1 MSEFTLIEASNGAKP
16 KVVGVAYSGGK
27 MSLPGWR
34 HPVVVDLAG
43 MEIPESVPLLT
54 NHENKT
60 DSRIGL
66 ISAAVRNNVL
76 EITGEIVSDSKD
88 AADIIAQGK
97 AGADWQL
104 SIGADVKECELV
116 KGNREVNGQ
125 EVEGPFYHIKKS
137 TLREVSVVAVG
148 ADAHTNMKVNAKFNL
163 VNQEGEAMNNKSETK
178 SVSAVSAPNAND
190 AVPPE
195 KKPEPEQKPGNP
207 ANKPGEPEKKP
218 DNAEKKP
225 GQAAAEATPPA
236 IQASAGDVAATA
248 REAAQ
253 NAVKAE
259 RERIS
264 AIQAICD
271 GEFPEIEREAIAGG
285 WTPEVVTKKVLETIR
300 AERPAANVNIS
311 VKTAP
316 EGGELRKTIE
326 AAMCLRVGVSADQLE
341 KSYGA
346 KTVEAGMA
354 EMDMPLKQL
363 LIECMKLDGIPYSRG
378 FDNETIRAAFSSV
391 SLPGILSN
399 VANKKLLQS
408 YEAQPIIA
416 MKLCSTGDLNDF
428 KENDRFRLTDV
439 GDLLPIAADGE
450 IKVYAI
456 SEHIEY
462 AGVHSGDATIQ
473 FPPQKLYVETMRRIK
488 KVSQQIAKA
497 LKISGPFNIQFL
509 AKDNDIKV
517 IECNLRAS
525 RSFPFVSKVLKIN
538 FIDLATRIML
548 GLHVEKP
555 AKNAFDLDYVG
566 IKASQFSFSRLQGA
580 DPVLGV
586 DMSSTGEVGCIG
598 VDTSEAILKS
608 MLAVGLRIPAKGV
621 LLSTGGPKQKADM
634 LEAARMLHA
643 KGLPIYATGGTYR
656 YLIDNGIP
664 CVRVYW
670 PSETDRQPQA
680 LELLHNKQVD
690 LVVNIPKDLTPTEL
704 GNGHR
709 IRRAAIDLNISLL
722 TNARLASAFIRA
734 FTTLS
739 PDDIE
744 IVPWDEY

>member
-76 EITGEIVSDSKD
+76 EITGEIVSDSRD

-116 KGNREVNGQ
+116 KGSREVNGL

-178 SVSAVSAPNAND
+178 SVSAVSAPND

-207 ANKPGEPEKKP
+207 ANKPGEPANKPGEPEKKP
-218 DNAEKKP
+218 DNAEKTP

-346 KTVEAGMA
+346 RTVEAGMA

-450 IKVYAI
+450 IKDGGL
-456 SEHIEY
+456 IEE
-462 AGVHSGDATIQ
+462 S
-473 FPPQKLYVETMRRIK
+473 
-488 KVSQQIAKA
+488 
-497 LKISGPFNIQFL
+497 
-509 AKDNDIKV
+509 
-517 IECNLRAS
+517 
-525 RSFPFVSKVLKIN
+525 
-538 FIDLATRIML
+538 
-548 GLHVEKP
+548 
-555 AKNAFDLDYVG
+555 AKNQLDTYGKKFCLTRKMIINDDLGAFMKVPTAMGNRAARLIDQL
-566 IKASQFSFSRLQGA
+566 FFSRLLSNPAQADGKALFSTNHKNLLSGASSALSSDSLKKAIQLFLDQVDADGQPISVEPKYLLVPTALKHLAIELTQGA
-580 DPVLGV
+580 TLIMSGTDNAVRPALNVLSDENLQVISSPYLGNSAYEGSSQTGWYLFGDPKTVDTWEIGFLKGKRTPTVERGETDFNTLGLWFRVYFDLGV
-586 DMSSTGEVGCIG
+586 REQDHRGMV
-598 VDTSEAILKS
+598 
-608 MLAVGLRIPAKGV
+608 
-621 LLSTGGPKQKADM
+621 KANG
-634 LEAARMLHA
+634 AA
-643 KGLPIYATGGTYR
+643 
-656 YLIDNGIP
+656 
-664 CVRVYW
+664 
-670 PSETDRQPQA
+670 
-680 LELLHNKQVD
+680 
-690 LVVNIPKDLTPTEL
+690 
-704 GNGHR
+704 
-709 IRRAAIDLNISLL
+709 
-722 TNARLASAFIRA
+722 
-734 FTTLS
+734 
-739 PDDIE
+739 
-744 IVPWDEY
+744 

>member
-1 MSEFTLIEASNGAKP
+1 MSELTLIEASNGAKP
-16 KVVGVAYSGGK
+16 KVIGVAYSGGK
-27 MSLPGWR
+27 MNLPGWR

-66 ISAAVRNNVL
+66 ISAAVRNNAL
-76 EITGEIVSDSKD
+76 EITGEIVSDSRD

-116 KGNREVNGQ
+116 KGSREVNGQ

-178 SVSAVSAPNAND
+178 SVSAVSAPND

-218 DNAEKKP
+218 DNAEQKP

-326 AAMCLRVGVSADQLE
+326 AAMCLRVGVSAEQLE

-450 IKVYAI
+450 IKDGGL
-456 SEHIEY
+456 IEE
-462 AGVHSGDATIQ
+462 S
-473 FPPQKLYVETMRRIK
+473 
-488 KVSQQIAKA
+488 
-497 LKISGPFNIQFL
+497 
-509 AKDNDIKV
+509 
-517 IECNLRAS
+517 
-525 RSFPFVSKVLKIN
+525 
-538 FIDLATRIML
+538 
-548 GLHVEKP
+548 
-555 AKNAFDLDYVG
+555 AKNQLDTYGKKFCLTRKMIINDDLGAFMKVPTAMGNRAARLIDQL
-566 IKASQFSFSRLQGA
+566 FFSRLLSNPAQADGKALFSTNHKNLLSGASSALSSDSLKKAIQLFLDQVDADGQPISVEPKYLLVPTALKHLAIELTQGA
-580 DPVLGV
+580 TLIMSGTDNAVRPALNVLSDENLQVISSPYLGNSAYEGSSQTGWYLFGDPKTVDTWEIGFLKGKRTPTVERGETDFNTLGLWFRVYFDLGV
-586 DMSSTGEVGCIG
+586 REQDHRGMV
-598 VDTSEAILKS
+598 
-608 MLAVGLRIPAKGV
+608 
-621 LLSTGGPKQKADM
+621 KANG
-634 LEAARMLHA
+634 AA
-643 KGLPIYATGGTYR
+643 
-656 YLIDNGIP
+656 
-664 CVRVYW
+664 
-670 PSETDRQPQA
+670 
-680 LELLHNKQVD
+680 
-690 LVVNIPKDLTPTEL
+690 
-704 GNGHR
+704 
-709 IRRAAIDLNISLL
+709 
-722 TNARLASAFIRA
+722 
-734 FTTLS
+734 
-739 PDDIE
+739 
-744 IVPWDEY
+744 

>member
-27 MSLPGWR
+27 MNLPGWR

-66 ISAAVRNNVL
+66 ISAAVRNNAL
-76 EITGEIVSDSKD
+76 EITGEIVSDSRD

-116 KGNREVNGQ
+116 KGSREVNGQ

-178 SVSAVSAPNAND
+178 SVSAVSTPND

-195 KKPEPEQKPGNP
+195 KKPEPEQKPGNPANKPGEP

-316 EGGELRKTIE
+316 EGGELCKTIE

-450 IKVYAI
+450 IKDGGL
-456 SEHIEY
+456 IEE
-462 AGVHSGDATIQ
+462 S
-473 FPPQKLYVETMRRIK
+473 
-488 KVSQQIAKA
+488 
-497 LKISGPFNIQFL
+497 
-509 AKDNDIKV
+509 
-517 IECNLRAS
+517 
-525 RSFPFVSKVLKIN
+525 
-538 FIDLATRIML
+538 
-548 GLHVEKP
+548 
-555 AKNAFDLDYVG
+555 AKNQLDTYGKKFCLTRKMIINDDLGAFMKVPTAMGNRAARLIDQL
-566 IKASQFSFSRLQGA
+566 FFSRLLSNPAQADGKALFSTNHKNLLSGASSALSSDSLKKAIQLFLDQVDADGQPISVEPKYLLVPTALKHLAIELTQGA
-580 DPVLGV
+580 TLIMSGTDNAVRPALNVLSDENLQVISSPYLGNSAYEGSSQTGWYLFGDPKTVDTWEIGFLKGKRTPTVERGETDFNTLGLWFRVYFDLGV
-586 DMSSTGEVGCIG
+586 REQDHRGMV
-598 VDTSEAILKS
+598 
-608 MLAVGLRIPAKGV
+608 
-621 LLSTGGPKQKADM
+621 KANG
-634 LEAARMLHA
+634 AA
-643 KGLPIYATGGTYR
+643 
-656 YLIDNGIP
+656 
-664 CVRVYW
+664 
-670 PSETDRQPQA
+670 
-680 LELLHNKQVD
+680 
-690 LVVNIPKDLTPTEL
+690 
-704 GNGHR
+704 
-709 IRRAAIDLNISLL
+709 
-722 TNARLASAFIRA
+722 
-734 FTTLS
+734 
-739 PDDIE
+739 
-744 IVPWDEY
+744 

>member
-27 MSLPGWR
+27 MNLPGWR

-43 MEIPESVPLLT
+43 MELPESVPLLT

-60 DSRIGL
+60 DSRIGI
-66 ISAAVRNNVL
+66 ISAAVRNNAL
-76 EITGEIVSDSKD
+76 EITGEIVSDSRD
-88 AADIIAQGK
+88 ATDIIAQGK

-116 KGNREVNGQ
+116 KGSREVNGQ

-178 SVSAVSAPNAND
+178 NVSAVSTPND

-195 KKPEPEQKPGNP
+195 KKPEPEQKPGNLANKPGNP

-346 KTVEAGMA
+346 QTVEAGMA

-450 IKVYAI
+450 IKDGGL
-456 SEHIEY
+456 IEE
-462 AGVHSGDATIQ
+462 S
-473 FPPQKLYVETMRRIK
+473 
-488 KVSQQIAKA
+488 
-497 LKISGPFNIQFL
+497 
-509 AKDNDIKV
+509 
-517 IECNLRAS
+517 
-525 RSFPFVSKVLKIN
+525 
-538 FIDLATRIML
+538 
-548 GLHVEKP
+548 
-555 AKNAFDLDYVG
+555 AKNQLDTYGKKFCLTRKMIINDDLGAFMKVPTAMGNRAARLIDQL
-566 IKASQFSFSRLQGA
+566 FFSRLLSNPAQADGKALFSTNHKNLLSGASSALSSDSLKKAIQLFLDQVDADGQPISVEPKYLLVPTALKHLAIELTQGA
-580 DPVLGV
+580 TLIMSGTDNAVRPALNVLSDENLQVISSPYLGNSAYEGSSQTGWYLFGDPKTVDTWEIGFLKGKRTPTVERGETDFNTLGLWFRVYFDLGV
-586 DMSSTGEVGCIG
+586 REQDHRGMV
-598 VDTSEAILKS
+598 
-608 MLAVGLRIPAKGV
+608 
-621 LLSTGGPKQKADM
+621 KANG
-634 LEAARMLHA
+634 AA
-643 KGLPIYATGGTYR
+643 
-656 YLIDNGIP
+656 
-664 CVRVYW
+664 
-670 PSETDRQPQA
+670 
-680 LELLHNKQVD
+680 
-690 LVVNIPKDLTPTEL
+690 
-704 GNGHR
+704 
-709 IRRAAIDLNISLL
+709 
-722 TNARLASAFIRA
+722 
-734 FTTLS
+734 
-739 PDDIE
+739 
-744 IVPWDEY
+744 

>member
-1 MSEFTLIEASNGAKP
+1 MSEITLIEASGGAKP

-27 MSLPGWR
+27 MNLPGWK

-76 EITGEIVSDSKD
+76 EITGEIVSDSRD
-88 AADIIAQGK
+88 ATDIIAQGK

-116 KGNREVNGQ
+116 RSSRTVNAREF
-125 EVEGPFYHIKKS
+125 EGPFYHVTKS
-137 TLREVSVVAVG
+137 TLREISVVAVG
-148 ADAHTNMKVNAKFNL
+148 ADSHTNMKVTANFNL
-163 VNQEGEAMNNKSETK
+163 SQIKNGEEIMTEENNKEH
-178 SVSAVSAPNAND
+178 AVSNEKEETVKPVQRQNEN
-190 AVPPE
+190 VPVE
-195 KKPEPEQKPGNP
+195 SGTADTQTAK
-207 ANKPGEPEKKP
+207 AT
-218 DNAEKKP
+218 
-225 GQAAAEATPPA
+225 AEATPPA

-271 GEFPEIEREAIAGG
+271 GEFPEIEQAAIAGG

-341 KSYGA
+341 KSYGT

-450 IKVYAI
+450 IKDGGL
-456 SEHIEY
+456 IEE
-462 AGVHSGDATIQ
+462 S
-473 FPPQKLYVETMRRIK
+473 
-488 KVSQQIAKA
+488 
-497 LKISGPFNIQFL
+497 
-509 AKDNDIKV
+509 
-517 IECNLRAS
+517 
-525 RSFPFVSKVLKIN
+525 
-538 FIDLATRIML
+538 
-548 GLHVEKP
+548 
-555 AKNAFDLDYVG
+555 AKNQLNSYGKKFCLTRKMIINDDLGAFMKVPTAMGNRAARLIDQL
-566 IKASQFSFSRLQGA
+566 FFSRLLSNPAQADGKALFSTNHKNLLSGAGSALSSDSLKKAIQLFLDQVDADGQPISVEPKYLLVPTALKHLAIELTQGA
-580 DPVLGV
+580 TLIMSGTDNTVRPAINVLADENLQVISSPYLGNSAYEGSSQSAWYLFGDPKTVDTWEIGFLKGKRTPTVERGETDFNTLGIWFRVYFDLGV
-586 DMSSTGEVGCIG
+586 REQDHRGMV
-598 VDTSEAILKS
+598 
-608 MLAVGLRIPAKGV
+608 
-621 LLSTGGPKQKADM
+621 KANG
-634 LEAARMLHA
+634 AA
-643 KGLPIYATGGTYR
+643 
-656 YLIDNGIP
+656 
-664 CVRVYW
+664 
-670 PSETDRQPQA
+670 
-680 LELLHNKQVD
+680 
-690 LVVNIPKDLTPTEL
+690 
-704 GNGHR
+704 
-709 IRRAAIDLNISLL
+709 
-722 TNARLASAFIRA
+722 
-734 FTTLS
+734 
-739 PDDIE
+739 
-744 IVPWDEY
+744 

>member
-66 ISAAVRNNVL
+66 ISATVRNNVL
-76 EITGEIVSDSKD
+76 EITGEIVSDSRD

-116 KGNREVNGQ
+116 KGSREVNGQ

-178 SVSAVSAPNAND
+178 SVSAVSAPND

-207 ANKPGEPEKKP
+207 ANKPGEPANKPGEPEKKP
-218 DNAEKKP
+218 DNAEQKP

-346 KTVEAGMA
+346 RTVEAGMA

-450 IKVYAI
+450 IKDGGL
-456 SEHIEY
+456 IEE
-462 AGVHSGDATIQ
+462 S
-473 FPPQKLYVETMRRIK
+473 
-488 KVSQQIAKA
+488 
-497 LKISGPFNIQFL
+497 
-509 AKDNDIKV
+509 
-517 IECNLRAS
+517 
-525 RSFPFVSKVLKIN
+525 
-538 FIDLATRIML
+538 
-548 GLHVEKP
+548 
-555 AKNAFDLDYVG
+555 AKNQLDTYGKKFCLTRKMIINDDLGAFMKVPTAMGNRAARLIDQL
-566 IKASQFSFSRLQGA
+566 FFSRLLSNPAQADGKALFSTNHKNLLSGASSALSSDSLKKAIQLFLDQVDADGQPISVEPKYLLVPTALKHLAIELTQGA
-580 DPVLGV
+580 TLIMSGTDNAVRPALNVLSDENLQVISSPYLGNSAYEGSSQTGWYLFGDPKTVDTWEIGFLKGKRTPTVERGETDFNTLGLWFRVYFDLGV
-586 DMSSTGEVGCIG
+586 REQDHRGMV
-598 VDTSEAILKS
+598 
-608 MLAVGLRIPAKGV
+608 
-621 LLSTGGPKQKADM
+621 KANG
-634 LEAARMLHA
+634 AA
-643 KGLPIYATGGTYR
+643 
-656 YLIDNGIP
+656 
-664 CVRVYW
+664 
-670 PSETDRQPQA
+670 
-680 LELLHNKQVD
+680 
-690 LVVNIPKDLTPTEL
+690 
-704 GNGHR
+704 
-709 IRRAAIDLNISLL
+709 
-722 TNARLASAFIRA
+722 
-734 FTTLS
+734 
-739 PDDIE
+739 
-744 IVPWDEY
+744 

>member
-66 ISAAVRNNVL
+66 ISAAVRNNTL
-76 EITGEIVSDSKD
+76 EITGEIVSDSRD

-116 KGNREVNGQ
+116 KGSREVNGQ

-178 SVSAVSAPNAND
+178 SVSAVSAPND

-207 ANKPGEPEKKP
+207 AKKPGEPEKKT

-236 IQASAGDVAATA
+236 IQASAGDVATTA

-450 IKVYAI
+450 IKDGGL
-456 SEHIEY
+456 IEE
-462 AGVHSGDATIQ
+462 S
-473 FPPQKLYVETMRRIK
+473 
-488 KVSQQIAKA
+488 
-497 LKISGPFNIQFL
+497 
-509 AKDNDIKV
+509 
-517 IECNLRAS
+517 
-525 RSFPFVSKVLKIN
+525 
-538 FIDLATRIML
+538 
-548 GLHVEKP
+548 
-555 AKNAFDLDYVG
+555 AKNQLDTYGKKFCLTRKMIINDDLGAFMKVPTAMGNRAARLIDQL
-566 IKASQFSFSRLQGA
+566 FFSRLLSNPAQADGKALFSTNHKNLLSGASSALSSDSLKKAIQLFLDQVDADGQPISVEPKYLLVPTALKHLAIELTQGA
-580 DPVLGV
+580 TLIMSGTDNAVRPALNVLSDENLQVISSPYLGNSAYEGSSQTGWYLFGDPKTVDTWEIGFLKGKRTPTVERGETDFNTLGLWFRVYFDLGV
-586 DMSSTGEVGCIG
+586 REQDHRGMV
-598 VDTSEAILKS
+598 
-608 MLAVGLRIPAKGV
+608 
-621 LLSTGGPKQKADM
+621 KANG
-634 LEAARMLHA
+634 AA
-643 KGLPIYATGGTYR
+643 
-656 YLIDNGIP
+656 
-664 CVRVYW
+664 
-670 PSETDRQPQA
+670 
-680 LELLHNKQVD
+680 
-690 LVVNIPKDLTPTEL
+690 
-704 GNGHR
+704 
-709 IRRAAIDLNISLL
+709 
-722 TNARLASAFIRA
+722 
-734 FTTLS
+734 
-739 PDDIE
+739 
-744 IVPWDEY
+744 

>member
-27 MSLPGWR
+27 MNLPGWR

-66 ISAAVRNNVL
+66 ISAAVRNNAL
-76 EITGEIVSDSKD
+76 EITGEIVSDSRD

-116 KGNREVNGQ
+116 KGSREVNGQ
-125 EVEGPFYHIKKS
+125 EIEGPFYHIKKS

-178 SVSAVSAPNAND
+178 SVSAVSAPND
-190 AVPPE
+190 AAHPE

-248 REAAQ
+248 REAAR

-346 KTVEAGMA
+346 RTVEAGMA

-450 IKVYAI
+450 IKDGGL
-456 SEHIEY
+456 IEE
-462 AGVHSGDATIQ
+462 S
-473 FPPQKLYVETMRRIK
+473 
-488 KVSQQIAKA
+488 
-497 LKISGPFNIQFL
+497 
-509 AKDNDIKV
+509 
-517 IECNLRAS
+517 
-525 RSFPFVSKVLKIN
+525 
-538 FIDLATRIML
+538 
-548 GLHVEKP
+548 
-555 AKNAFDLDYVG
+555 AKNQLDTYGKKFCLTRKMIINDDLGAFMKVPTAMGNRAARLIDQL
-566 IKASQFSFSRLQGA
+566 FFSRLLSNPAQADGKALFSTNHKNLLSGASSALSSDSLKKAIQLFLDQVDADGQPISVEPKYLLVPTALKHLAIELTQGA
-580 DPVLGV
+580 TLIMSGTDNAVRPALNVLSDENLQVISSPYLGNSAYEGSSQTGWYLFGDPKTVDTWEIGFLKGKRTPTVERGETDFNTLGLWFRVYFDLGV
-586 DMSSTGEVGCIG
+586 REQDHRGMV
-598 VDTSEAILKS
+598 
-608 MLAVGLRIPAKGV
+608 
-621 LLSTGGPKQKADM
+621 KANG
-634 LEAARMLHA
+634 AA
-643 KGLPIYATGGTYR
+643 
-656 YLIDNGIP
+656 
-664 CVRVYW
+664 
-670 PSETDRQPQA
+670 
-680 LELLHNKQVD
+680 
-690 LVVNIPKDLTPTEL
+690 
-704 GNGHR
+704 
-709 IRRAAIDLNISLL
+709 
-722 TNARLASAFIRA
+722 
-734 FTTLS
+734 
-739 PDDIE
+739 
-744 IVPWDEY
+744 

>member
-116 KGNREVNGQ
+116 KGSREVNGQ

-163 VNQEGEAMNNKSETK
+163 VNQEGETMNNKSETK
-178 SVSAVSAPNAND
+178 SVSAVSAPND

-207 ANKPGEPEKKP
+207 ANKAGEPTNKPGEPEKKP

-248 REAAQ
+248 CEAAQ

-316 EGGELRKTIE
+316 EGGVLRKTIE
-326 AAMCLRVGVSADQLE
+326 AAMCLRVGVSAEQLE

-346 KTVEAGMA
+346 QTVEAGMA

-450 IKVYAI
+450 IKDGGL
-456 SEHIEY
+456 IEE
-462 AGVHSGDATIQ
+462 S
-473 FPPQKLYVETMRRIK
+473 
-488 KVSQQIAKA
+488 
-497 LKISGPFNIQFL
+497 
-509 AKDNDIKV
+509 
-517 IECNLRAS
+517 
-525 RSFPFVSKVLKIN
+525 
-538 FIDLATRIML
+538 
-548 GLHVEKP
+548 
-555 AKNAFDLDYVG
+555 AKNQLDTYGKKFCLTRKMIINDDLGAFMKVPTAMGNRAARLIDQL
-566 IKASQFSFSRLQGA
+566 FFSRLLSNPAQADGKALFSTNHKNLLSGASSALSSDSLKKAIQLFLDQVDADGQPISVEPKYLLVPTALKHLAIELTQGA
-580 DPVLGV
+580 TLIMSGTDNAVRPALNVLSDENLQVISSPYLGNSAYEGSSQTGWYLFGDPKTVDTWEIGFLKGKRTPTVERGETDFNTLGLWFRVYFDLGV
-586 DMSSTGEVGCIG
+586 REQDHRGMV
-598 VDTSEAILKS
+598 
-608 MLAVGLRIPAKGV
+608 
-621 LLSTGGPKQKADM
+621 KANG
-634 LEAARMLHA
+634 AA
-643 KGLPIYATGGTYR
+643 
-656 YLIDNGIP
+656 
-664 CVRVYW
+664 
-670 PSETDRQPQA
+670 
-680 LELLHNKQVD
+680 
-690 LVVNIPKDLTPTEL
+690 
-704 GNGHR
+704 
-709 IRRAAIDLNISLL
+709 
-722 TNARLASAFIRA
+722 
-734 FTTLS
+734 
-739 PDDIE
+739 
-744 IVPWDEY
+744 

>member
-66 ISAAVRNNVL
+66 ISAAVRNNAL
-76 EITGEIVSDSKD
+76 EITGEIVSDSRD

-116 KGNREVNGQ
+116 KGSREVNGQ

-163 VNQEGEAMNNKSETK
+163 VNQEGETMNNKSETK
-178 SVSAVSAPNAND
+178 SVSAVSAPND
-190 AVPPE
+190 AAPPE
-195 KKPEPEQKPGNP
+195 KKPETEQKPGNP

-341 KSYGA
+341 KSYGTR
-346 KTVEAGMA
+346 TVEAGMA

-450 IKVYAI
+450 IKDGGL
-456 SEHIEY
+456 IEE
-462 AGVHSGDATIQ
+462 S
-473 FPPQKLYVETMRRIK
+473 
-488 KVSQQIAKA
+488 
-497 LKISGPFNIQFL
+497 
-509 AKDNDIKV
+509 
-517 IECNLRAS
+517 
-525 RSFPFVSKVLKIN
+525 
-538 FIDLATRIML
+538 
-548 GLHVEKP
+548 
-555 AKNAFDLDYVG
+555 AKNQLDTYGKKFCLTRKMIINDDLGAFMKVPTAMGNRAARLIDQL
-566 IKASQFSFSRLQGA
+566 FFSRLLSNPAQADGKALFSTNHKNLLSGASSALSSDSLKKAIQLFLDQVDADGQPISVEPKYLLVPTALKHLAIELTQGA
-580 DPVLGV
+580 TLIMSGTDNAVRPALNVLSDENLQVISSPYLGNSAYEGSSQTGWYLFGDPKTVDTWEIGFLKGKRTPTVERGETDFNTLGLWFRVYFDLGV
-586 DMSSTGEVGCIG
+586 REQDHRGMV
-598 VDTSEAILKS
+598 
-608 MLAVGLRIPAKGV
+608 
-621 LLSTGGPKQKADM
+621 KANG
-634 LEAARMLHA
+634 AA
-643 KGLPIYATGGTYR
+643 
-656 YLIDNGIP
+656 
-664 CVRVYW
+664 
-670 PSETDRQPQA
+670 
-680 LELLHNKQVD
+680 
-690 LVVNIPKDLTPTEL
+690 
-704 GNGHR
+704 
-709 IRRAAIDLNISLL
+709 
-722 TNARLASAFIRA
+722 
-734 FTTLS
+734 
-739 PDDIE
+739 
-744 IVPWDEY
+744 

>member
-116 KGNREVNGQ
+116 KGSREVNGQ

-178 SVSAVSAPNAND
+178 SVSAVSAPND

-195 KKPEPEQKPGNP
+195 KKPEPEQKPGNPANKPGEP

-346 KTVEAGMA
+346 QTVEAGMA

-450 IKVYAI
+450 IKDGGL
-456 SEHIEY
+456 IEE
-462 AGVHSGDATIQ
+462 S
-473 FPPQKLYVETMRRIK
+473 
-488 KVSQQIAKA
+488 
-497 LKISGPFNIQFL
+497 
-509 AKDNDIKV
+509 
-517 IECNLRAS
+517 
-525 RSFPFVSKVLKIN
+525 
-538 FIDLATRIML
+538 
-548 GLHVEKP
+548 
-555 AKNAFDLDYVG
+555 AKNQLDTYGKKFCLTRKMIINDDLGAFMKVPTAMGNRAARLIDQL
-566 IKASQFSFSRLQGA
+566 FFSRLLSNPAQADGKALFSTNHKNLLSGASSALSSDSLKKAIQLFLDQVDADGQPISVEPKYLLVPTALKHLAIELTQGA
-580 DPVLGV
+580 TLIMSGTDNAVRPALNVLSDENLQVISSPYLGNSAYEGSSQTGWYLFGDPKTVDTWEIGFLKGKRTPTVERGETDFNTLGLWFRVYFDLGV
-586 DMSSTGEVGCIG
+586 REQDHRGMV
-598 VDTSEAILKS
+598 
-608 MLAVGLRIPAKGV
+608 
-621 LLSTGGPKQKADM
+621 KANG
-634 LEAARMLHA
+634 AA
-643 KGLPIYATGGTYR
+643 
-656 YLIDNGIP
+656 
-664 CVRVYW
+664 
-670 PSETDRQPQA
+670 
-680 LELLHNKQVD
+680 
-690 LVVNIPKDLTPTEL
+690 
-704 GNGHR
+704 
-709 IRRAAIDLNISLL
+709 
-722 TNARLASAFIRA
+722 
-734 FTTLS
+734 
-739 PDDIE
+739 
-744 IVPWDEY
+744 

>member
-27 MSLPGWR
+27 MNLPGWR

-60 DSRIGL
+60 DSRIGI

-116 KGNREVNGQ
+116 KGSREVNGQ

-178 SVSAVSAPNAND
+178 SVSAVSAPND
-190 AVPPE
+190 AAPPE
-195 KKPEPEQKPGNP
+195 KKPETEQKPGNPANKPGEP

-450 IKVYAI
+450 IKDGGL
-456 SEHIEY
+456 IEE
-462 AGVHSGDATIQ
+462 S
-473 FPPQKLYVETMRRIK
+473 
-488 KVSQQIAKA
+488 
-497 LKISGPFNIQFL
+497 
-509 AKDNDIKV
+509 
-517 IECNLRAS
+517 
-525 RSFPFVSKVLKIN
+525 
-538 FIDLATRIML
+538 
-548 GLHVEKP
+548 
-555 AKNAFDLDYVG
+555 AKNQLDTYGKKFCLTRKMIINDDLGAFMKVPTAMGNRAARLIDQL
-566 IKASQFSFSRLQGA
+566 FFSRLLSNPAQADGKALFSTNHKNLLSGASSALSSDSLKKAIQLFLDQVDADGQPISVEPKYLLVPTALKHLAIELTQGA
-580 DPVLGV
+580 TLIMSGTDNAVRPALNVLSDENLQVISSPYLGNSAYEGSSQTGWYLFGDPKTVDTWEIGFLKGKRTPTVERGETDFNTLGLWFRVYFDLGV
-586 DMSSTGEVGCIG
+586 REQDHRGMV
-598 VDTSEAILKS
+598 
-608 MLAVGLRIPAKGV
+608 
-621 LLSTGGPKQKADM
+621 KANG
-634 LEAARMLHA
+634 AA
-643 KGLPIYATGGTYR
+643 
-656 YLIDNGIP
+656 
-664 CVRVYW
+664 
-670 PSETDRQPQA
+670 
-680 LELLHNKQVD
+680 
-690 LVVNIPKDLTPTEL
+690 
-704 GNGHR
+704 
-709 IRRAAIDLNISLL
+709 
-722 TNARLASAFIRA
+722 
-734 FTTLS
+734 
-739 PDDIE
+739 
-744 IVPWDEY
+744 

>member
-27 MSLPGWR
+27 MNLPGWR

-76 EITGEIVSDSKD
+76 EITGEIVSDSRD

-116 KGNREVNGQ
+116 KGSREVNGQ

-178 SVSAVSAPNAND
+178 SVSAVSTPNAND

-207 ANKPGEPEKKP
+207 ANKAGEPTNKTGEPEKKP

-285 WTPEVVTKKVLETIR
+285 WTPEVVTKKVLEMIR

-450 IKVYAI
+450 IKDGGL
-456 SEHIEY
+456 IEE
-462 AGVHSGDATIQ
+462 S
-473 FPPQKLYVETMRRIK
+473 
-488 KVSQQIAKA
+488 
-497 LKISGPFNIQFL
+497 
-509 AKDNDIKV
+509 
-517 IECNLRAS
+517 
-525 RSFPFVSKVLKIN
+525 
-538 FIDLATRIML
+538 
-548 GLHVEKP
+548 
-555 AKNAFDLDYVG
+555 AKNQLDTYGKKFCLTRKMIINDDLGAFMKVPTAMGNRAARLIDQL
-566 IKASQFSFSRLQGA
+566 FFSRLLSNPAQADGKALFSTNHKNLLSGASSALSSDSLKKAIQLFLDQVDADGQPISVEPKYLLVPTALKHLAIELTQGA
-580 DPVLGV
+580 TLIMSGTDNAVRPALNVLSDENLQVISSPYLGNSAYEGSSQTGWYLFGDPKTVDTWEIGFLKGKRTPTVERGETDFNTLGLWFRVYFDLGV
-586 DMSSTGEVGCIG
+586 REQDHRGMV
-598 VDTSEAILKS
+598 
-608 MLAVGLRIPAKGV
+608 
-621 LLSTGGPKQKADM
+621 KANG
-634 LEAARMLHA
+634 AA
-643 KGLPIYATGGTYR
+643 
-656 YLIDNGIP
+656 
-664 CVRVYW
+664 
-670 PSETDRQPQA
+670 
-680 LELLHNKQVD
+680 
-690 LVVNIPKDLTPTEL
+690 
-704 GNGHR
+704 
-709 IRRAAIDLNISLL
+709 
-722 TNARLASAFIRA
+722 
-734 FTTLS
+734 
-739 PDDIE
+739 
-744 IVPWDEY
+744 

>member
-27 MSLPGWR
+27 MNLPGWR

-66 ISAAVRNNVL
+66 ISAAVRNNAL
-76 EITGEIVSDSKD
+76 EITGEIVSDSRD

-116 KGNREVNGQ
+116 KGSREVNGQ

-163 VNQEGEAMNNKSETK
+163 VNLEGETMNNKSETK
-178 SVSAVSAPNAND
+178 SVSAVSAPND

-207 ANKPGEPEKKP
+207 ANKAGEPTNKPGEPEKKP
-218 DNAEKKP
+218 DNAEKTP

-248 REAAQ
+248 CEAAQ

-363 LIECMKLDGIPYSRG
+363 LIECMKLDGIPYNRG

-399 VANKKLLQS
+399 VANRKLLQS

-450 IKVYAI
+450 IKDGGL
-456 SEHIEY
+456 IEE
-462 AGVHSGDATIQ
+462 S
-473 FPPQKLYVETMRRIK
+473 
-488 KVSQQIAKA
+488 
-497 LKISGPFNIQFL
+497 
-509 AKDNDIKV
+509 
-517 IECNLRAS
+517 
-525 RSFPFVSKVLKIN
+525 
-538 FIDLATRIML
+538 
-548 GLHVEKP
+548 
-555 AKNAFDLDYVG
+555 AKNQLDTYGKKFCLTRKMIINDDLGAFMKVPTAMGNRAARLIDQL
-566 IKASQFSFSRLQGA
+566 FFSRLLSNPAQADGKALFSTNHKNLLSGASSALSSDSLKKAIQLFLDQVDADGQPISVEPKYLLVPTALKHLAIELTQGA
-580 DPVLGV
+580 TLIMSGTDNAVRPALNVLSDENLQVISSPYLGNSAYEGSSQTGWYLFGDPKTVDTWEIGFLKGKRTPTVERGETDFNTLGLWFRVYFDLGV
-586 DMSSTGEVGCIG
+586 REQDHRGMV
-598 VDTSEAILKS
+598 
-608 MLAVGLRIPAKGV
+608 
-621 LLSTGGPKQKADM
+621 KANG
-634 LEAARMLHA
+634 AA
-643 KGLPIYATGGTYR
+643 
-656 YLIDNGIP
+656 
-664 CVRVYW
+664 
-670 PSETDRQPQA
+670 
-680 LELLHNKQVD
+680 
-690 LVVNIPKDLTPTEL
+690 
-704 GNGHR
+704 
-709 IRRAAIDLNISLL
+709 
-722 TNARLASAFIRA
+722 
-734 FTTLS
+734 
-739 PDDIE
+739 
-744 IVPWDEY
+744 

>member
-27 MSLPGWR
+27 MNLPGWR

-76 EITGEIVSDSKD
+76 EITGEIVSDSRD

-116 KGNREVNGQ
+116 KGSREVNGQ

-163 VNQEGEAMNNKSETK
+163 VNQEGETMNNKSETK
-178 SVSAVSAPNAND
+178 SVSAVSAPND
-190 AVPPE
+190 AAPPE

-207 ANKPGEPEKKP
+207 ANKPGEPASKPGEPEKKP

-300 AERPAANVNIS
+300 AERPAADVNIS

-346 KTVEAGMA
+346 RTVEAGMA

-450 IKVYAI
+450 IKDGGL
-456 SEHIEY
+456 IEE
-462 AGVHSGDATIQ
+462 S
-473 FPPQKLYVETMRRIK
+473 
-488 KVSQQIAKA
+488 
-497 LKISGPFNIQFL
+497 
-509 AKDNDIKV
+509 
-517 IECNLRAS
+517 
-525 RSFPFVSKVLKIN
+525 
-538 FIDLATRIML
+538 
-548 GLHVEKP
+548 
-555 AKNAFDLDYVG
+555 AKNQLDTYGKKFCLTRKMIINDDLGAFMKVPTAMGNRAARLIDQL
-566 IKASQFSFSRLQGA
+566 FFSRLLSNPAQADGKALFSTNHKNLLSGASSALSSDSLKKAIQLFLDQVDADGQPISVEPKYLLVPTALKHLAIELTQGA
-580 DPVLGV
+580 TLIMSGTDNAVRPALNVLSDENLQVISSPYLGNSAYEGSSQTGWYLFGDPKTVDTWEIGFLKGKRTPTVERGETDFNTLGLWFRVYFDLGV
-586 DMSSTGEVGCIG
+586 REQDHRGMV
-598 VDTSEAILKS
+598 
-608 MLAVGLRIPAKGV
+608 
-621 LLSTGGPKQKADM
+621 KANG
-634 LEAARMLHA
+634 AA
-643 KGLPIYATGGTYR
+643 
-656 YLIDNGIP
+656 
-664 CVRVYW
+664 
-670 PSETDRQPQA
+670 
-680 LELLHNKQVD
+680 
-690 LVVNIPKDLTPTEL
+690 
-704 GNGHR
+704 
-709 IRRAAIDLNISLL
+709 
-722 TNARLASAFIRA
+722 
-734 FTTLS
+734 
-739 PDDIE
+739 
-744 IVPWDEY
+744 

>member
-27 MSLPGWR
+27 MNLPGWR

-66 ISAAVRNNVL
+66 ISAAVRNNAL
-76 EITGEIVSDSKD
+76 EITGEIVSDSRD

-116 KGNREVNGQ
+116 KGSREVNGQ

-178 SVSAVSAPNAND
+178 SVSAVSAPND

-207 ANKPGEPEKKP
+207 ANKAGEPTNKPGEPEKKP
-218 DNAEKKP
+218 DNAGKKP
-225 GQAAAEATPPA
+225 GQAAAEAAPPA

-450 IKVYAI
+450 IKDGGL
-456 SEHIEY
+456 IEE
-462 AGVHSGDATIQ
+462 S
-473 FPPQKLYVETMRRIK
+473 
-488 KVSQQIAKA
+488 
-497 LKISGPFNIQFL
+497 
-509 AKDNDIKV
+509 
-517 IECNLRAS
+517 
-525 RSFPFVSKVLKIN
+525 
-538 FIDLATRIML
+538 
-548 GLHVEKP
+548 
-555 AKNAFDLDYVG
+555 AKNQLDTYGKKFCLTRKMIINDDLGAFMKVPTAMGNRAARLIDQL
-566 IKASQFSFSRLQGA
+566 FFSRLLSNPAQADGKALFSTNHKNLLSGASSALSSDSLKKAIQLFLDQVDADGQPISVEPKYLLVPTALKHLAIELTQGA
-580 DPVLGV
+580 TLIMSGTDNAVRPALNVLSDENLQVISSPYLGNSAYEGSSQTGWYLFGDPKTVDTWEIGFLKGKRTPTVERGETDFNTLGLWFRVYFDLGV
-586 DMSSTGEVGCIG
+586 REQDHRGMV
-598 VDTSEAILKS
+598 
-608 MLAVGLRIPAKGV
+608 
-621 LLSTGGPKQKADM
+621 KANG
-634 LEAARMLHA
+634 AA
-643 KGLPIYATGGTYR
+643 
-656 YLIDNGIP
+656 
-664 CVRVYW
+664 
-670 PSETDRQPQA
+670 
-680 LELLHNKQVD
+680 
-690 LVVNIPKDLTPTEL
+690 
-704 GNGHR
+704 
-709 IRRAAIDLNISLL
+709 
-722 TNARLASAFIRA
+722 
-734 FTTLS
+734 
-739 PDDIE
+739 
-744 IVPWDEY
+744 

>member
-1 MSEFTLIEASNGAKP
+1 MSELTLIEASNGAKP

-76 EITGEIVSDSKD
+76 EITGEIVSDSRD

-116 KGNREVNGQ
+116 KGSREVNGQ

-178 SVSAVSAPNAND
+178 SVSAVSAPND

-195 KKPEPEQKPGNP
+195 KKPEPEQKPGNPANKPGEP

-450 IKVYAI
+450 IKDGGL
-456 SEHIEY
+456 IEE
-462 AGVHSGDATIQ
+462 S
-473 FPPQKLYVETMRRIK
+473 
-488 KVSQQIAKA
+488 
-497 LKISGPFNIQFL
+497 
-509 AKDNDIKV
+509 
-517 IECNLRAS
+517 
-525 RSFPFVSKVLKIN
+525 
-538 FIDLATRIML
+538 
-548 GLHVEKP
+548 
-555 AKNAFDLDYVG
+555 AKNQLDTYGKKFCLTRKMIINDDLGAFMKVPTAMGNRAARLIDQL
-566 IKASQFSFSRLQGA
+566 FFSRLLSNPAQADGKALFSTNHKNLLSGASSALSSDSLKKAIQLFLDQVDADGQPISVEPKYLLVPTALKHLAIELTQGA
-580 DPVLGV
+580 TLIMSGTDNAVRPALNVLSDENLQVISSPYLGNSAYEGSSQTGWYLFGDPKTVDTWEIGFLKGKRTPTVERGETDFNTLGLWFRVYFDLGV
-586 DMSSTGEVGCIG
+586 REQDHRGMV
-598 VDTSEAILKS
+598 
-608 MLAVGLRIPAKGV
+608 
-621 LLSTGGPKQKADM
+621 KANG
-634 LEAARMLHA
+634 AA
-643 KGLPIYATGGTYR
+643 
-656 YLIDNGIP
+656 
-664 CVRVYW
+664 
-670 PSETDRQPQA
+670 
-680 LELLHNKQVD
+680 
-690 LVVNIPKDLTPTEL
+690 
-704 GNGHR
+704 
-709 IRRAAIDLNISLL
+709 
-722 TNARLASAFIRA
+722 
-734 FTTLS
+734 
-739 PDDIE
+739 
-744 IVPWDEY
+744 